1 MKAIL
6 AQIDLGFAI
15 VEGLMLPDGTYAV
28 SVPQIVKLFSLES
41 SHAARDIKTLIK
53 KSTLVNS
60 IAGQDQENQIDLDN
74 SNFISQ
80 TQIEGQRHKVNV
92 IYLEYFPLLIHELHK
107 KGNKLARAFA
117 DALFLE
123 GLERRFDRVFKVNK
137 TEEVRDLIAQDR
149 TQRFLEEAPEE
160 KENIS
165 RKGEKENISRKGFVY
180 LIKCGE
186 LYKIGKTT
194 NLERRIKEFAV
205 GNPYPLILVT
215 SRYSL
220 DIDSL
225 ERSFHIYYR
234 KKRIKGE
241 WFELNAEEVLFF
253 ANAAL

>member
-1 MKAIL
+1 
-6 AQIDLGFAI
+6 
-15 VEGLMLPDGTYAV
+15 MLPDGTYAV
-28 SVPQIVKLFSLES
+28 SVPQIAKLFSLES
-41 SHAARDIKTLIK
+41 SHAARDIKTLVK

-137 TEEVRDLIAQDR
+137 TDEVRDLIAQDR
-149 TQRFLEEAPEE
+149 TQRFLEEASEEKENISRKGE